1 MKKLNLK
8 SLLALVL
15 TLCMLLGSVAALAE
29 EEIVAQGTEAPA
41 TEVPQVQTPAAETPA
56 TPAEPAAPAEAT
68 PTVTVAAG
76 EAAGQVNVTIT
87 DDSNKTTNQAVYV
100 DLDVNYTHDEATD
113 TEKPTPYTSVNVNKN
128 PALIDA
134 NGNALISG
142 ATDLN
147 VNMGLVADNLEKPVV
162 DYVDREYDENGN
174 LIYEYTEY
182 TNDANALDVYV
193 GEVHPKGNVTFTTGD
208 VYSAS
213 SAKLGNFDDVAAY
226 GLYVSNYQ
234 KESTVTGTVNGD
246 IFTKAA
252 APKTEATETDPAK
265 KAQEEKNILNSL
277 DADAY
282 ALSASAYNGATEEIT
297 VTGSVTAIATAVN
310 GDAYARAERERV
322 DEKAKATLTTG
333 DVIANAQSSTGD
345 ANAIAV
351 EYENDEGQINGTF
364 GNLTATATG
373 AVSADA
379 TGISYAYGDASGA
392 TALKTG
398 SITATATLTENK
410 NLKPDERQYAEATGA
425 YVYADNEGATA
436 LETTGDITAK
446 SDKRATGLYV
456 NAYGADKKYIWDEKA
471 DKSVEVD
478 ATAPGKATAKVTGD
492 ITAEGTT
499 SVNGVEV
506 YAGTRSTYNEE
517 TKKSEVKDKQGG
529 NVAVTVVGDVT
540 ATGSAEGKSTDLV
553 SGVDVFAMTNA
564 SAVVAITGDVT
575 ATGKNSAGIRAAAQK
590 DGKVDV
596 LVDGTVTG
604 GEGAIEIVK
613 SSQTNEVD
621 TEGKTT
627 EGQKYEY
634 DPNAVNLMVWKA
646 TDNAEGRIVTVY
658 DQVTTDT
665 ETKGSYTDE
674 NGNTINYIDD
684 NFEAVRTVDAEASA
698 KLEQAIWYI
707 VRVADAWKDNIAAKG
722 TNTYAVDGTSYE
734 LAHQYEDVTL
744 TLTIPKKKKL
754 SAIYYNDGVKA
765 DFVKNEDGTYTV
777 KMLRGGAME
786 LGLKLKNKYKKA
798 AATTT
803 TATED
808 KKEEKN
814 WAYGIEIEGV
824 GTVYYGRDY
833 FKLPDIVN
841 PLTSEP
847 YTEDEIKAIVDGAKE
862 GAEGYVFDIPE
873 EAYLGMNDFWYDK
886 DAAVAITGH
895 EDPLTI
901 DDNGVFTTAD
911 GEEVAKPIQK

>member
-1 MKKLNLK
+1 M
-8 SLLALVL
+8 
-15 TLCMLLGSVAALAE
+15 
-29 EEIVAQGTEAPA
+29 
-41 TEVPQVQTPAAETPA
+41 
-56 TPAEPAAPAEAT
+56 
-68 PTVTVAAG
+68 
-76 EAAGQVNVTIT
+76 
-87 DDSNKTTNQAVYV
+87 
-100 DLDVNYTHDEATD
+100 
-113 TEKPTPYTSVNVNKN
+113 
-128 PALIDA
+128 
-134 NGNALISG
+134 
-142 ATDLN
+142 
-147 VNMGLVADNLEKPVV
+147 
-162 DYVDREYDENGN
+162 
-174 LIYEYTEY
+174 
-182 TNDANALDVYV
+182 
-193 GEVHPKGNVTFTTGD
+193 
-208 VYSAS
+208 
-213 SAKLGNFDDVAAY
+213 
-226 GLYVSNYQ
+226 
-234 KESTVTGTVNGD
+234 
-246 IFTKAA
+246 
-252 APKTEATETDPAK
+252 
-265 KAQEEKNILNSL
+265 
-277 DADAY
+277 
-282 ALSASAYNGATEEIT
+282 
-297 VTGSVTAIATAVN
+297 
-310 GDAYARAERERV
+310 
-322 DEKAKATLTTG
+322 
-333 DVIANAQSSTGD
+333 
-345 ANAIAV
+345 
-351 EYENDEGQINGTF
+351 
-364 GNLTATATG
+364 
-373 AVSADA
+373 
-379 TGISYAYGDASGA
+379 
-392 TALKTG
+392 
-398 SITATATLTENK
+398 
-410 NLKPDERQYAEATGA
+410 
-425 YVYADNEGATA
+425 
-436 LETTGDITAK
+436 
-446 SDKRATGLYV
+446 
-456 NAYGADKKYIWDEKA
+456 
-471 DKSVEVD
+471 VD

-499 SVNGVEV
+499 SVSGVGV
-506 YAGTRSTYNEE
+506 YATTRSTYNEE

-529 NVAVTVVGDVT
+529 NAAVTVVGDVT

-590 DGKVDV
+590 DSKVDV

-658 DQVTTDT
+658 DEVTTDT

-833 FKLPDIVN
+833 FKLPNIVN

>member
-29 EEIVAQGTEAPA
+29 EEIVAQGTEVPA
-41 TEVPQVQTPAAETPA
+41 TEVPQVQTSAAETPA
-56 TPAEPAAPAEAT
+56 APAEPVAPAEAT

-87 DDSNKTTNQAVYV
+87 DDSVKK
-100 DLDVNYTHDEATD
+100 DVNTL
-113 TEKPTPYTSVNVNKN
+113 VNVNAYANEEYNEETDKYEPVAGTN
-128 PALIDA
+128 VIVNQGMVSITGEGEKLID
-134 NGNALISG
+134 GS
-142 ATDLN
+142 TDLN
-147 VNMGLVADNLEKPVV
+147 VTMGNLAINLDKTVEYPWAEDYNEDGVIGEGESGIDYENNASALTV
-162 DYVDREYDENGN
+162 YVDEDHAKE
-174 LIYEYTEY
+174 
-182 TNDANALDVYV
+182 
-193 GEVHPKGNVTFTTGD
+193 NVTFTTGN
-208 VYSAS
+208 VYAAT
-213 SAKLGNFDDVAAY
+213 SAKEGGDYSEATGVRVY
-226 GLYVSNYQ
+226 NYQ

-246 IFTKAA
+246 IFAKSA
-252 APKTEATETDPAK
+252 APAV
-265 KAQEEKNILNSL
+265 EKNEYGKEAS
-277 DADAY
+277 AT
-282 ALSASAYNGATEEIT
+282 ALSVIASNGSTSEVT
-297 VTGSVTAIATAVN
+297 VTGTATATATSESGEAYATAESLWTDDKGGKVTVTSGDATANVVSSKDYTDATAVY
-310 GDAYARAERERV
+310 AYASEAGE
-322 DEKAKATLTTG
+322 
-333 DVIANAQSSTGD
+333 
-345 ANAIAV
+345 
-351 EYENDEGQINGTF
+351 INGTF
-364 GNLTATATG
+364 GNVTANATSG
-373 AVSADA
+373 WEAN
-379 TGISYAYGDASGA
+379 AYGVYEGNANV
-392 TALKTG
+392 KTG

-410 NLKPDERQYAEATGA
+410 DLKPYQEQDAFAEGA
-425 YVYADNEGATA
+425 YVRAKNDDTA
-436 LETTGDITAK
+436 SLETVGNITAK
-446 SDKRATGLYV
+446 SDKEATGLAV
-456 NAYGADKKYIWDEKA
+456 RAAGADKKEIWDEKT
-471 DKSVEVD
+471 DEYKTVE
-478 ATAPGKATAKVTGD
+478 ATAGGKATAKVTGD
-492 ITAEGTT
+492 ISAVGTT
-499 SVNGVEV
+499 TVNGINANASTDE
-506 YAGTRSTYNEE
+506 TYNKE
-517 TKKSEVKDKQGG
+517 TKKYDADKIGG
-529 NVAVTVVGDVT
+529 NVAVTVVGNVT
-540 ATGSAEGKSTDLV
+540 ATGSADAKSYELT
-553 SGVDVFAMTNA
+553 SGVNA
-564 SAVVAITGDVT
+564 SADANASAIVAITGDVT
-575 ATGKNSAGIRAAAQK
+575 ATGKNSAGIRAAVEK
-590 DGKVDV
+590 DGKAEV

-604 GEGAIEIVK
+604 GEAAIEVVK
-613 SSQTNEVD
+613 STQYNTVD
-621 TEGKTT
+621 KDGKLTEGTAEKDTRT
-627 EGQKYEY
+627 EY
-634 DPNAVNLMVWKA
+634 DPSAVNVMVWKA
-646 TDNAEGRIVTVY
+646 TPNADGRIATVY
-658 DQVTTDT
+658 DQVTTSTYGEIKYTDDNGQEST
-665 ETKGSYTDE
+665 ETKYNS
-674 NGNTINYIDD
+674 
-684 NFEAVRTVDAEASA
+684 EAVRTVDAEASA

-847 YTEDEIKAIVDGAKE
+847 YTEEEIKAIVDGAKE

-886 DAAVAITGH
+886 DAATAITGH
-895 EDPLTI
+895 EDALTI